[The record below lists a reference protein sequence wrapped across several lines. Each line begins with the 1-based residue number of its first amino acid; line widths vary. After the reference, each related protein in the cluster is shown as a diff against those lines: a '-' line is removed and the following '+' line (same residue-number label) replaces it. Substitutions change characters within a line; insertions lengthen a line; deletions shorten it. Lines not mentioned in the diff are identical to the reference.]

1 MKFRKI
7 KTDKNNITTTEGFS
21 GESLEEKVYKAVNS
35 KAPIEAVAPMVYT
48 ERKDGVLPE
57 TNIRTDRFEIAQEA
71 MTNIANGV
79 RERRAKKMLEKYE
92 VKKADKPVSGS
103 GDNTTQSV
111 QNN

>member
-7 KTDKNNITTTEGFS
+7 QNNNRNLQTTEGYE
-21 GESLEEKVYKAVNS
+21 GQSLEEKVFQAVNS

-48 ERKDGVLPE
+48 ERKQGVLPE

-71 MTNIANGV
+71 MSNIAEGIRV
-79 RERRAKKMLEKYE
+79 RRAERIFKKT
-92 VKKADKPVSGS
+92 DKPVSGS
-103 GDNTTQSV
+103 TGETLTSV